1 MPCYKPSLTSYLKSR
16 PAIQQ
21 PQRKTQRRRVVMRT
35 LLTPPM
41 PDTPRRREAARSG
54 TATRMPANITVATI
68 SQSSLVKASARPAL
82 QVEVTTNILMPIML
96 VHAVDRENSTSTG
109 VTSVEISED
118 AISQAATWTSVE
130 IGEESI
136 SQAATCRA
144 YLMITLTAG
153 LGARSSLTESVSKSV
168 TLISSQSVEL
178 VMSSSVGL

>member
-118 AISQAATWTSVE
+118 AISQAAT
-130 IGEESI
+130 
-136 SQAATCRA
+136 CRA